1 MPSRNPTA
9 SRRDYQL
16 DGSRG
21 RTASSQACARL
32 APAHSGESRADRVE
46 VDAPPPR
53 RPAPGRPG
61 TLLGFQVKFLSI
73 LANEP
78 AAAGQEVL
86 VVDADDQVVKGLDRL
101 LTRVGLIV
109 TGTHDPI
116 RARDQILNKFFA
128 VALVDADTPT
138 PGGGIELLQF
148 SRDKSPL
155 TSVVIMTARKS
166 YETAVKAFRAGAVDV
181 VLKEPDV
188 VPYLRERVLEAAG
201 DIKATADRNSLFEE
215 VAETHEEFLRRL
227 RDVSH
232 ELLDLEDRVTG
243 RTADE
248 TDAAASTISVV
259 LVDDDQDALEKI
271 ERVLTAD
278 QGWQF
283 RVAFTGGEALDVVMQ
298 VRPQIVMVKEDLPDL
313 PGSMVVAT
321 VRASAPDALT
331 LLYSPPDK
339 SGRTGEVKL
348 VEASRVMTLIGS
360 YSEPGQLVAPLN
372 EIREALRQKAHER
385 RYLQAFRQRHF
396 EFLQRYNGI
405 KNRLKEEL
413 DRRKKPR

>member
-1 MPSRNPTA
+1 MVG
-9 SRRDYQL
+9 
-16 DGSRG
+16 GS
-21 RTASSQACARL
+21 
-32 APAHSGESRADRVE
+32 
-46 VDAPPPR
+46 
-53 RPAPGRPG
+53 G
-61 TLLGFQVKFLSI
+61 TLSGFQVKLSHV
-73 LANEP
+73 ATES
-78 AAAGQEVL
+78 AAAGQEIL
-86 VVDADDQVVKGLDRL
+86 VVDADDQVVKGLNRL

-148 SRDKSPL
+148 ARDKSPL

-166 YETAVKAFRAGAVDV
+166 YETAVKAFRAGAADV

-188 VPYLRERVLEAAG
+188 VPYLRERVIEAAG

-215 VAETHEEFLRRL
+215 VAETHEDFLRRL
-227 RDVSH
+227 REVSH

-243 RTADE
+243 RTVDDAG
-248 TDAAASTISVV
+248 AAATISVV
-259 LVDDDQDALEKI
+259 LVDDDPDALEQI
-271 ERVLTAD
+271 ERVLPAD

-313 PGSMVVAT
+313 PGSMVVNT
-321 VRASAPDALT
+321 VKASAPDAIT
-331 LLYSPPDK
+331 LLYSPPEK
-339 SGRTGEVKL
+339 GGRAGEVKL
-348 VEASRVMTLIGS
+348 VDASRVMSLIGS
-360 YSEPGQLVAPLN
+360 YTEPGQLVGPLN
-372 EIREALRQKAHER
+372 EIREALKQKTNER

-396 EFLQRYNGI
+396 EFLQRYNAI
-405 KNRLKEEL
+405 KQRLEQEL

>member
-1 MPSRNPTA
+1 MFF
-9 SRRDYQL
+9 
-16 DGSRG
+16 
-21 RTASSQACARL
+21 
-32 APAHSGESRADRVE
+32 V
-46 VDAPPPR
+46 
-53 RPAPGRPG
+53 
-61 TLLGFQVKFLSI
+61 
-73 LANEP
+73 ANEP

-86 VVDADDQVVKGLDRL
+86 VVDSDDQVVKGLDRL

-116 RARDQILNKFFA
+116 RARDQLLNKFYA

-148 SRDKSPL
+148 ARDKSPL

-166 YETAVKAFRAGAVDV
+166 YETAVRAFRAGAADV
-181 VLKEPDV
+181 VLKDPDV

-243 RTADE
+243 RTAD
-248 TDAAASTISVV
+248 DAGGAPATISVV
-259 LVDDDQDALEKI
+259 LVDDDQAALEQI

-313 PGSMVVAT
+313 PGSMVVNT
-321 VRASAPDALT
+321 VKASAPDAIT
-331 LLYSPPDK
+331 LLYNPPGEG
-339 SGRTGEVKL
+339 GRAGEVKL
-348 VEASRVMTLIGS
+348 VDASRVMSLIGS
-360 YSEPGQLVAPLN
+360 YTEPGQLVGPLN
-372 EIREALRQKAHER
+372 EIREALKQKAHER

-396 EFLQRYNGI
+396 EFLQRYNAL
-405 KNRLKEEL
+405 KQRLKEEL